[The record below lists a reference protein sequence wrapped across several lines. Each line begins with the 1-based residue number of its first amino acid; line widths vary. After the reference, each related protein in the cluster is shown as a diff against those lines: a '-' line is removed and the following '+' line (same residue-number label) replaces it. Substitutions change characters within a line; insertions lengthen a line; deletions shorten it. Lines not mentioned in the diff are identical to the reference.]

1 MTAICGKRKVRRHEI
16 NLSRERERKRRKK
29 ATELWRFQCQY
40 FSIVYLA
47 FDARQPSP
55 IIALSPCISHD
66 VQMRCYQRC
75 CCWWCYRLSFVLR
88 ACIAVGVFF
97 SFNKLVFKRIFTGII
112 ICIINVVVVFFAF
125 GLNVST
131 QVLIIFSLL
140 FFSSLLSRSE
150 WFIDISTQS
159 NIDRP
164 SNIYLCCLFIHT
176 QFPKIYWNTR

>member
-112 ICIINVVVVFFAF
+112 ICIINVVVVFFCFWPERINSSFNHFFHFFFLFA
-125 GLNVST
+125 
-131 QVLIIFSLL
+131 SL
-140 FFSSLLSRSE
+140 SLWMVHRHFNSIKYRSAIKHLSMLSIYTYTISE
-150 WFIDISTQS
+150 
-159 NIDRP
+159 NLLK
-164 SNIYLCCLFIHT
+164 Y
-176 QFPKIYWNTR
+176 